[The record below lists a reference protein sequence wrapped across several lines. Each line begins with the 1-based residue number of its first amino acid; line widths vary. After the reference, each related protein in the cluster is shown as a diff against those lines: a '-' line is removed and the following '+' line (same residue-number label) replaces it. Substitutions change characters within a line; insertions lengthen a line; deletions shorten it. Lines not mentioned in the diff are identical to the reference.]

1 MKTLETFVKEQYSPK
16 SAPGYLTMIKRYL
29 GYVGSKSITASYTDV
44 LDYIGHL
51 RILQL
56 HPKSLVNNLFSIK
69 IYYRWLVATN
79 QRNDHPCQY
88 LYLQDQINKRIPVES
103 LYSKQTLDELL
114 KNHRNKRTLVQRRD
128 EVIISLLIYQA
139 MTVQE
144 ITAINLEDVNLKE
157 ATIKAKGGYKQK
169 SRTLALQAN
178 QILLLHDYITE
189 DREKILKNNKRLTL
203 DDEAALILGNTGI
216 RICTGSIN
224 RLINTDRPKHDKL
237 IPLKIRQSVIAHLLK
252 SNNDLRIVQVFA
264 GHKRAGST
272 EEYKQT
278 SLEELKTLIQNLH
291 PLEKEEPTAQAPAAK
306 IPRL

>member
-16 SAPGYLTMIKRYL
+16 SAPGYLTMMKRYL
-29 GYVGSKSITASYTDV
+29 GYAGSKAVTASYTEI

-51 RILQL
+51 RILKL

-88 LYLQDQINKRIPVES
+88 LYLQDQINKRIPVET

-114 KNHRNKRTLVQRRD
+114 KNHRNKRPLVQRRD

-139 MTVQE
+139 MTIQE
-144 ITAINLEDVNLKE
+144 ITAINLEDINLKE

-189 DREKILKNNKRLTL
+189 DRKKILKNNKRLTI
-203 DDEAALILGNTGI
+203 DDEAALILGNTGN
-216 RICTGSIN
+216 RIFAGSIN
-224 RLINTDRPKHDKL
+224 RLINTDRAKYDKL
-237 IPLKIRQSVIAHLLK
+237 IPMKIRQSVIAHLLK
-252 SNNDLRIVQVFA
+252 QNNDLRIVQVFA

-278 SLEELKTLIQNLH
+278 SLEELKILIQKLH
-291 PLEKEEPTAQAPAAK
+291 PLQ
-306 IPRL
+306 

>member
-1 MKTLETFVKEQYSPK
+1 MEKESTTLEKYVSEQYSPK

-29 GYVGSKSITASYTDV
+29 GYVGEKAKAASYTDV

-79 QRNDHPCQY
+79 QRSDHPCQH
-88 LYLQDQINKRIPVES
+88 LVLQDQINKKIPVET
-103 LYSKQTLDELL
+103 LYSKKVLDELL
-114 KNHRNKRTLVQRRD
+114 KNHKNKRALVQRRD

-144 ITAINLEDVNLKE
+144 ITTINLEDVNLKE
-157 ATIKAKGGYKQK
+157 ARIKAKGGYKQK
-169 SRTLALQAN
+169 ARTLALQAN

-189 DREKILKNNKRLTL
+189 DREKILKNSKRLTL
-203 DDEAALILGNTGI
+203 DDEAALVLGNTGI
-216 RICTGSIN
+216 RICAGSIN
-224 RLINTDRPKHDKL
+224 RLINTDRPKYDKL
-237 IPLKIRQSVIAHLLK
+237 TPLKIRQSVIAHLLK

-278 SLEELKTLIQNLH
+278 GLEELKTLIQKLH
-291 PLEKEEPTAQAPAAK
+291 PLEKEISKFTNG
-306 IPRL
+306 

>member
-29 GYVGSKSITASYTDV
+29 DYTGEKAITASSTDV

-51 RILQL
+51 RILKL

-69 IYYRWLVATN
+69 IYYRWLVAVN
-79 QRNDHPCQY
+79 KRNDHPCQY

-144 ITAINLEDVNLKE
+144 ITTLNIEDVNLKE
-157 ATIKAKGGYKQK
+157 ATVKAKGGYKQK
-169 SRTLALQAN
+169 ARTLGLQAN
-178 QILLLHDYITE
+178 QILLLHQYITE
-189 DREKILKNNKRLTL
+189 DREIILQYNKQLTT
-203 DDEAALILGNTGI
+203 DDEAALVLGNTGI
-216 RICTGSIN
+216 RICASSIN
-224 RLINTDRPKHDKL
+224 RLINTDRSIHDKL

-278 SLEELKTLIQNLH
+278 GLEELKILIQKLH
-291 PLEKEEPTAQAPAAK
+291 PLEKKNNT
-306 IPRL
+306 

>member
-1 MKTLETFVKEQYSPK
+1 
-16 SAPGYLTMIKRYL
+16 
-29 GYVGSKSITASYTDV
+29 
-44 LDYIGHL
+44 
-51 RILQL
+51 
-56 HPKSLVNNLFSIK
+56 
-69 IYYRWLVATN
+69 
-79 QRNDHPCQY
+79 
-88 LYLQDQINKRIPVES
+88 
-103 LYSKQTLDELL
+103 
-114 KNHRNKRTLVQRRD
+114 
-128 EVIISLLIYQA
+128 
-139 MTVQE
+139 
-144 ITAINLEDVNLKE
+144 
-157 ATIKAKGGYKQK
+157 
-169 SRTLALQAN
+169 
-178 QILLLHDYITE
+178 LLHDYITE
-189 DREKILKNNKRLTL
+189 DREKILKYNKRLTL

-224 RLINTDRPKHDKL
+224 RLINTDRAKHDKL

>member
-1 MKTLETFVKEQYSPK
+1 MKAAIKTLEQYVSENYSPK

-29 GYVGSKSITASYTDV
+29 GYVGEKAMTASYTDV

-51 RILQL
+51 RILKL

-69 IYYRWLVATN
+69 IYYRWLNATN
-79 QRNDHPCQY
+79 QRNDHPCQH

-114 KNHRNKRTLVQRRD
+114 QHHKNKRGLMQRRD

-144 ITAINLEDVNLKE
+144 IAAINVEDINLKE

-169 SRTLALQAN
+169 PRTLSLQAN
-178 QILLLHDYITE
+178 QILLLHDYIKE
-189 DREKILKNNKRLTL
+189 DREKILQNNKRLTL

-216 RICTGSIN
+216 RLLAGSIN

-278 SLEELKTLIQNLH
+278 GLEELKALIQKLH
-291 PLEKEEPTAQAPAAK
+291 PLQ
-306 IPRL
+306 

>member
-1 MKTLETFVKEQYSPK
+1 MKTLETFVHEQYSPK
-16 SAPGYLTMIKRYL
+16 SAPGYLYMITRYVS
-29 GYVGSKSITASYTDV
+29 YMNEKSITASYTEV
-44 LDYIGHL
+44 LEYIGHL
-51 RILQL
+51 RKLEL
-56 HPKSLVNNLFSIK
+56 HPKSLVNNLFAIK

-88 LYLQDQINKRIPVES
+88 LVLQDQINKKIPVES

-114 KNHRNKRTLVQRRD
+114 KNHKNKRTLVQKRD

-144 ITAINLEDVNLKE
+144 ISAINLEDVNLKD

-169 SRTLALQAN
+169 SRTLSLQAN

-189 DREKILKNNKRLTL
+189 DREKILKNNKRITL
-203 DDEAALILGNTGI
+203 DDEAALVLGNTGN
-216 RICTGSIN
+216 RIYSGSIN
-224 RLINTDRPKHDKL
+224 RLVNTDRPKHDKL

-278 SLEELKTLIQNLH
+278 GLEELKTLIQKLH
-291 PLEKEEPTAQAPAAK
+291 PLENENK
-306 IPRL
+306 

>member
-1 MKTLETFVKEQYSPK
+1 MKSLEEYVKEQYSPK
-16 SAPGYLTMIKRYL
+16 SAPGYLNMIKRYINYI
-29 GYVGSKSITASYTDV
+29 GENAVKASYTDV
-44 LDYIGHL
+44 LNYIGHL
-51 RILQL
+51 RTLQL

-69 IYYRWLVATN
+69 IYYRYLNTTN

-103 LYSKQTLDELL
+103 LYSKPTLDELL
-114 KNHRNKRTLVQRRD
+114 KNHKNKRSLVQRRD

-144 ITAINLEDVNLKE
+144 IAAINLEDINLIE
-157 ATIKAKGGYKQK
+157 ATIKAKGGYKQRA
-169 SRTLALQAN
+169 RTLSLQAN
-178 QILLLHDYITE
+178 QILLLHSYILE
-189 DREKILKNNKRLTL
+189 DREKILKYNRQLTL

-216 RICTGSIN
+216 RLFAGSVN
-224 RLINTDRPKHDKL
+224 RLVNTDRPKHDKL

-278 SLEELKTLIQNLH
+278 GLEELKALIQKLH
-291 PLEKEEPTAQAPAAK
+291 PLN
-306 IPRL
+306 

>member
-1 MKTLETFVKEQYSPK
+1 MKKTKSLETFVKEQYSPK

-29 GYVGSKSITASYTDV
+29 GHIGEKAITAGYTEI

-51 RILQL
+51 RILKL

-79 QRNDHPCQY
+79 QRNDHPCQH
-88 LYLQDQINKRIPVES
+88 LNLKDQINKRIPVES
-103 LYSKQTLDELL
+103 LYSKEILDELL
-114 KNHRNKRTLVQRRD
+114 KNHRNKSPLMQRRD

-144 ITAINLEDVNLKE
+144 ITTVNLEDINLKE
-157 ATIKAKGGYKQK
+157 AVIKAKGGYKQK
-169 SRTLALQAN
+169 SRTLALQAS
-178 QILLLHDYITE
+178 QILLLHSYITE

-203 DDEAALILGNTGI
+203 DDETALILGNTGI
-216 RICTGSIN
+216 RLFAGSIN
-224 RLINTDRPKHDKL
+224 RIINKDRPKHDKL
-237 IPLKIRQSVIAHLLK
+237 IPQKIRQSVIKHLLK

-264 GHKRAGST
+264 GHNKAAST

-278 SLEELKTLIQNLH
+278 GLEELKTLIQKLH
-291 PLEKEEPTAQAPAAK
+291 PLEKE
-306 IPRL
+306 